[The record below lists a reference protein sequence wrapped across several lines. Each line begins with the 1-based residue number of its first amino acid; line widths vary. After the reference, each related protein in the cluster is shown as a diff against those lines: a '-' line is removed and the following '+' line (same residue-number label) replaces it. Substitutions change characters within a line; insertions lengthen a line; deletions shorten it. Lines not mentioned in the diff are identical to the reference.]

1 MIEMHIWTEDKWK
14 KFYDLSDLHHRTGV
28 RLRFDKSVDPEVKR
42 ACKEFVS
49 WLRKQ
54 YFFPIRVPIYI
65 KSGEKIKA
73 NDGGMASATCLIPE
87 NKKMEPYIRIATGDY
102 YAIKAKEGQDNALA
116 AILGS
121 IAHELTH
128 YFQWANDLKLTDSGC
143 ERQAKKY
150 VDYILD
156 EYAETREHP

>member
-1 MIEMHIWTEDKWK
+1 MHIWTIEKWK
-14 KFYDLSDLHHRTGV
+14 KYYELSNPNHRSGT
-28 RLRFDKSVDPEVKR
+28 RLRLDRAVNPDVKR

-49 WLRKQ
+49 WLRKE

-65 KSGEKIKA
+65 KATEKIKA
-73 NDGGMASATCLIPE
+73 NDGEMVSATFFYPDDRLT
-87 NKKMEPYIRIATGDY
+87 EPYVRIAVGDY
-102 YAIKAKEGQDNALA
+102 SELKNESGQDTALA

-128 YFQWANDLKLTDSGC
+128 YFQWINDLNLTEKGR
-143 ERQAKKY
+143 ERQAKAY
-150 VDYILD
+150 VRYIID